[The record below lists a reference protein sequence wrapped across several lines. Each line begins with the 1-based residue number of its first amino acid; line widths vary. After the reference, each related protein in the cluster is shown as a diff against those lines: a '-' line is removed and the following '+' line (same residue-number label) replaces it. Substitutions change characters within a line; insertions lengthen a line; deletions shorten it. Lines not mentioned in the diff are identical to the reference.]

1 MEDQRRQN
9 KNLGDLAQTTGDNIS
24 LTKSNLEL
32 AKMKINENN
41 STLSQPVSAVFKER
55 SKTKEE
61 GDQQARSAKKTGSM
75 ELGLKKT
82 LAKKKSERGDSPDYT
97 PANDSVD
104 KSGPSDGRRS
114 RERKERKAS
123 RVPDLKAMINRFKMQ
138 NKQLAGPKKVSSSK
152 LSGNRKSSSLKAR
165 GAHDS
170 SGSLSGTG

>member
-9 KNLGDLAQTTGDNIS
+9 KNLGDLAQATGDNVL
-24 LTKSNLEL
+24 LTRSNSEL
-32 AKMKINENN
+32 AKMRINENN
-41 STLSQPVSAVFKER
+41 SSLSQPVSTVFKEQ
-55 SKTKEE
+55 SNTKEE
-61 GDQQARSAKKTGSM
+61 GDQQPRSARKTGPM

-82 LAKKKSERGDSPDYT
+82 LAKKRSERGDREDSPDYT

-114 RERKERKAS
+114 ASRSRERKERRAS

-152 LSGNRKSSSLKAR
+152 LSGNKERKKSS
-165 GAHDS
+165 
-170 SGSLSGTG
+170 T